1 VASRIVAV
9 VLSLVAVS
17 GCGSQA
23 RTTHRGAT
31 AVRSARRVAVVAR
44 RALTI
49 GYSARH
55 RSIAAVDIGD
65 PGQPRRML
73 VVGCIH
79 GNEPAGI
86 AIARRLISLAHPP
99 RTTLWV
105 IPDLNPDGVAAHT
118 RQNADGVDLNRNF
131 PWRWRALDSLGGLQY
146 SGPKPLSEP
155 ESQAAVHL
163 ILRVRPQ
170 ITIWFHQPQT
180 LVDLSGGDPRVERRF
195 AHLVGLPVRE
205 LARYPGSVAG
215 WGNTRLPGS
224 TAFVVELPPG
234 ALPPAAVTRYA
245 DAVLVIARELAARP
259 ARSAG

>member
-1 VASRIVAV
+1 VSSRIAAA

-17 GCGSQA
+17 GCGSEA
-23 RTTHRGAT
+23 RSTHRGAT
-31 AVRSARRVAVVAR
+31 ATRSASRVAVVTK
-44 RALTI
+44 RAFTI
-49 GYSARH
+49 GYSVRH
-55 RSIAAVDIGD
+55 RSIEAVEIGD
-65 PGQPRRML
+65 PPQPRRML

-79 GNEPAGI
+79 GTEPAGI
-86 AIARRLISLAHPP
+86 AVARRLIRLAHPP
-99 RTTLWV
+99 STTLWV
-105 IPDLNPDGVAAHT
+105 IPDLNPDGVAADT

-131 PWRWRALDSLGGLQY
+131 PWHWRPLDTSGGLQY

-195 AHLVGLPVRE
+195 AQLVGLPLRE
-205 LARYPGSVAG
+205 LTRYPGSAAS
-215 WGNTRLPGS
+215 WSNARLPGS

-234 ALPPAAVTRYA
+234 TLQPTAVTRYA
-245 DAVLVIARELAARP
+245 DAALAIARELAARP